1 MKRVLIIAYYWP
13 PAGGSGVQRWVKF
26 SKYLPSQGWQ
36 PVVYT
41 PLNPEITSVD
51 ETLLADIPAEAE
63 VIKTRIVEPYSAY
76 RMIMGSKQST
86 DMKTLM
92 NDGKTAATG
101 GEVNPINND
110 GRLSLKK
117 RLSLFIRG
125 NFFIPDPRVWWVR
138 SSVKYLKKYLKEHPV
153 DVIVTTGPPH
163 SMHLIGRRLAKETGL
178 PWIPDFRDPWTKI
191 FYYKHLH
198 LTAWADRK
206 HHRLEQA
213 VLDDATAVLTVT
225 PAVQA
230 DYQARTKTPV
240 EMITNGFDTDDFAA
254 EPQKHEGFNVVHTG
268 LFAAAGNPTAFWDL
282 LAGRCARDEEFRSAL
297 RIRLSGK
304 TDAEI
309 FEAIRERGLDA
320 NLVDNGYVNHETAVR
335 EQRSA
340 DLLLLPL
347 RQEPE
352 YAMILPGKLFEYLA
366 AKKLVLGIGQPDGAC
381 AKVLDE
387 TGAGEMYG
395 WEDSEGMESVLDKAW
410 KAYRNG
416 TDPVVPERLDKYSR
430 KALTERLAILLD
442 SVRRAE

>member
-36 PVVYT
+36 PVIYT

-92 NDGKTAATG
+92 NDGRTAATG

-110 GRLSLKK
+110 GRLSFKK
-117 RLSLFIRG
+117 RVSLFIRG
-125 NFFIPDPRVWWVR
+125 NFFIPDPRVWWVG
-138 SSVKYLKKYLKEHPV
+138 SSVKFLKKYLREHPV

-163 SMHLIGRRLAKETGL
+163 SMHLIGRRLARETGL

-198 LTAWADRK
+198 LTGWADRK

-213 VLDDATAVLTVT
+213 VLDEATAVLTVT

-230 DYQARTKTPV
+230 DYQVRTKTPV

-254 EPQKHEGFNVVHTG
+254 EPSRHEGFTVVHTG
-268 LFAAAGNPTAFWDL
+268 LFAAAGNPLVFWDL
-282 LAGRCARDEEFRSAL
+282 LAGRCARDEEFRNAL

-309 FEAIRERGLDA
+309 FEAIRERGLEA
-320 NLVDNGYVNHETAVR
+320 NLVDNGYVDHETAVN

-387 TGAGEMYG
+387 TGAGEMCG
-395 WEDSEGMESVLDKAW
+395 WEDAGGMEAVLDRAW
-410 KAYRNG
+410 KAYRG
-416 TDPVVPERLDKYSR
+416 ESAPIMPECIERYSR

-442 SVRRAE
+442 SVRHAE

>member
-36 PVVYT
+36 PVIYT

-63 VIKTRIVEPYSAY
+63 VIKTKIIEPYSAY

-92 NDGKTAATG
+92 SSKTAATG

-110 GRLSLKK
+110 GKLSLKK

-138 SSVKYLKKYLKEHPV
+138 GSVKFLKQYLREHPV

-163 SMHLIGRRLAKETGL
+163 SMHLIGRGLAKETGL

-198 LTAWADRK
+198 LTGWADRK

-213 VLDDATAVLTVT
+213 VLDEATAVLTVT
-225 PAVQA
+225 PAVQT
-230 DYQARTKTPV
+230 DYQARTSTPV
-240 EMITNGFDTDDFAA
+240 AMITNG
-254 EPQKHEGFNVVHTG
+254 
-268 LFAAAGNPTAFWDL
+268 
-282 LAGRCARDEEFRSAL
+282 
-297 RIRLSGK
+297 
-304 TDAEI
+304 
-309 FEAIRERGLDA
+309 
-320 NLVDNGYVNHETAVR
+320 
-335 EQRSA
+335 
-340 DLLLLPL
+340 
-347 RQEPE
+347 
-352 YAMILPGKLFEYLA
+352 
-366 AKKLVLGIGQPDGAC
+366 
-381 AKVLDE
+381 
-387 TGAGEMYG
+387 
-395 WEDSEGMESVLDKAW
+395 
-410 KAYRNG
+410 
-416 TDPVVPERLDKYSR
+416 
-430 KALTERLAILLD
+430 
-442 SVRRAE
+442 

>member
-36 PVVYT
+36 PVIYT

-63 VIKTRIVEPYSAY
+63 VIKTKIIEPYSAY

-92 NDGKTAATG
+92 TSKTAATG

-110 GRLSLKK
+110 GKLSLKK

-138 SSVKYLKKYLKEHPV
+138 SSVKFLKQYLREHPV
-153 DVIVTTGPPH
+153 DIIVTTGPPH
-163 SMHLIGRRLAKETGL
+163 SMHLIGRGLAKETGI

-198 LTAWADRK
+198 LTGWADRK

-213 VLDDATAVLTVT
+213 VLDEATAVLTVT

-230 DYQARTKTPV
+230 DYQARTSTPV
-240 EMITNGFDTDDFAA
+240 AMITNGFDTDDFTVDPA
-254 EPQKHEGFNVVHTG
+254 PHGDFNVVHTG
-268 LFAAAGNPTAFWDL
+268 LFAAAGNPLVFWDI
-282 LAGRCARDEEFRSAL
+282 LAERCADDEEFRNKL

-309 FEAIRERGLDA
+309 IAAIQERGLGP
-320 NLVDNGYVNHETAVR
+320 NLVDNGYVNHEKAVM

-366 AKKLVLGIGQPDGAC
+366 ARKTVLGIGQPDGAC

-387 TGAGEMYG
+387 TGAGVMYG
-395 WEDSEGMESVLDKAW
+395 WEDAQGMKDALDCAW
-410 KAYRNG
+410 KAFRG
-416 TDPVVPERLDKYSR
+416 EATPFVPAGIDKYSR
-430 KALTERLAILLD
+430 KALTVRLAELLD
-442 SVRRAE
+442 SVRHAE

>member
-51 ETLLADIPAEAE
+51 ETLLADIPVEAE
-63 VIKTRIVEPYSAY
+63 VIKTKIVEPYSAY

-92 NDGKTAATG
+92 AGGKTGATG

-117 RLSLFIRG
+117 RVSLFIRG
-125 NFFIPDPRVWWVR
+125 NFFIPDPRVWWVG
-138 SSVKYLKKYLKEHPV
+138 SSVKFLKKYLREHPV

-206 HHRLEQA
+206 HHRLELA
-213 VLDDATAVLTVT
+213 VLDEATAVLTVT

-254 EPQKHEGFNVVHTG
+254 EPRRHEGFNVVHTG
-268 LFAAAGNPTAFWDL
+268 LFAAAGNPTVFWDL
-282 LAGRCARDEEFRSAL
+282 LANRCAGDEEFRRDL

-309 FEAIRERGLDA
+309 FEAIRVRGLDA
-320 NLVDNGYVNHETAVR
+320 NLVDNGYVDHEKAVE

-340 DLLLLPL
+340 DMLLLPL

-366 AKKLVLGIGQPDGAC
+366 ARKPVLGIGQPDGAC
-381 AKVLDE
+381 AKVLEE
-387 TGAGEMYG
+387 TAAGEMCG
-395 WEDSEGMESVLDKAW
+395 WEDADGMETMLDKAW
-410 KAYRNG
+410 KAYRG
-416 TDPVVPERLDKYSR
+416 ETAPIVPERIEKYSR
-430 KALTERLAILLD
+430 KALTERLAKLLD
-442 SVRRAE
+442 SVRNAE